1 MYYDIVKSGARIK
14 KLRME
19 AGFTRQCLAEQVGI
33 SVDALRKIEQG
44 TNGAKIDTL
53 VSIAEVLHASLD
65 FLVCGSKYTIGLGDI
80 TIGLNQKEIQF
91 IRSMVFHVVKNIDLL
106 KE

>member
-44 TNGAKIDTL
+44 TN
-53 VSIAEVLHASLD
+53 ASLD

>member
-1 MYYDIVKSGARIK
+1 MGIASQSSKVSNSNISFMTNFIK
-14 KLRME
+14 TCVYR
-19 AGFTRQCLAEQVGI
+19 
-33 SVDALRKIEQG
+33 
-44 TNGAKIDTL
+44 
-53 VSIAEVLHASLD
+53 VLHASLD

>member
-1 MYYDIVKSGARIK
+1 MYYDISKSGARIK

-65 FLVCGSKYTIGLGDI
+65 FLVCGSKKRFSL
-80 TIGLNQKEIQF
+80 LEVWF
-91 IRSMVFHVVKNIDLL
+91 SM
-106 KE
+106 